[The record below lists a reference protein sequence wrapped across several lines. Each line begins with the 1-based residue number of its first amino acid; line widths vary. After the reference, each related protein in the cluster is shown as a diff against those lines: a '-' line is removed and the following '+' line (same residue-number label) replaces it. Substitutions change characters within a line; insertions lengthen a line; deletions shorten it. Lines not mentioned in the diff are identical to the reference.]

1 MELYTRTSYQVA
13 QLITEQ
19 YSTSFSLSSRL
30 FASSVREHI
39 YAIYGMVRIA
49 DEIVDTHKG
58 PLAKERLNEFET
70 AVYAAIEE
78 GYSTNPILHAFSQ
91 TAVTH
96 GIGEQLIK
104 PFFTSMAMDIHKQ
117 TFSNSEY
124 RAYIYGSAEVIGLMC
139 LKVFTA
145 ENTALYDQL
154 RSGACALGAAYQK
167 INFLRDM
174 KADYTELG
182 RVYFPGVVFEAFNE
196 RDKRAI
202 INDIEENIRAAKKTI
217 PHLPLSSRRAVAM
230 SLRYYEALLE
240 KLKRASVE
248 DITTRR
254 IRIPNGYK
262 ILLLA
267 RAYR

>member
-13 QLITEQ
+13 QLLTER

-30 FASSVREHI
+30 FDSSVRKHI

-58 PLAKERLNEFET
+58 PLAKKRLTEFEA
-70 AVYAAIEE
+70 AVYAAIKE

-96 GIGEQLIK
+96 GIGKELIK
-104 PFFTSMAMDIHKQ
+104 PFFASMAMDIHKQ
-117 TFSNSEY
+117 TFSSREY

-145 ENTALYDQL
+145 ENAVLYDQL

-182 RVYFPGVVFEAFNE
+182 RVYFPGIEFEVFNE
-196 RDKRAI
+196 QDKRTI
-202 INDIEENIRAAKKTI
+202 INDIEADIRIAKKTI

-230 SLRYYEALLE
+230 SLRYYETLLE
-240 KLKRASVE
+240 KLQQASVKE
-248 DITTRR
+248 ITTRR

-262 ILLLA
+262 LLLLA